1 MKKVRRTL
9 AYALALL
16 MIVTGIPATGPVT
29 VQAKK
34 QVKAKS
40 IKLSK
45 TTYTLK
51 KGKKVKL
58 KATILPKKSTQKK
71 VIWSTNKKK
80 IATVSKSG
88 VVKAIR
94 RKV

>member
-45 TTYTLK
+45 VSALS
-51 KGKKVKL
+51 KGGFSIH
-58 KATILPKKSTQKK
+58 TNP
-71 VIWSTNKKK
+71 VIM
-80 IATVSKSG
+80 IA
-88 VVKAIR
+88 R
-94 RKV
+94 C